1 MREIE
6 KIIDQIHDE
15 IEGAEEY
22 YKCAKEF
29 KEKNITIANTY
40 LELAQVEL
48 THVDKLH
55 SIAVTLINKEKE
67 LKKPIPT
74 GMVEIWDWLHK
85 KIVGEVEELKFKI
98 AKFKS

>member
-1 MREIE
+1 MREI
-6 KIIDQIHDE
+6 KVIVDQIYDE
-15 IEGAEEY
+15 VEGAENY
-22 YKCAKEF
+22 YKCAKEY

-40 LELAQVEL
+40 IELAQVEL

-55 SIAVTLINKEKE
+55 TIVVMLINKAKE

-74 GMVEIWDWLHK
+74 GMQEVWDWEHN
-85 KIVGEVEELKFKI
+85 KIVSEVEELKFKI